1 MLACAMRP
9 VNDSGITSWL
19 VRPFARLVILAD
31 LSATG
36 CTGFEG
42 KFASTQIADT
52 SYFTDQTISML
63 SSARLQMDLH
73 STLYTKKFWP
83 E

>member
-1 MLACAMRP
+1 MRP
-9 VNDSGITSWL
+9 L
-19 VRPFARLVILAD
+19 ARLVIFVGLA
-31 LSATG
+31 ATG
-36 CTGFEG
+36 CAGLEG

-52 SYFTDQTISML
+52 SYFTDQTISTL